1 MNIIELRDNS
11 IELIKARKKKS
22 FIEVMNHQ
30 SIEIKDG
37 YKALLTDTELM
48 SEVHHAIRHFYSQD
62 RDCMISLGITS
73 IIYRD
78 IQTPKTNKKYLK
90 SLVKHELIN
99 ALNLSSDYLID
110 YAQVGEIVTEN
121 VKQSKLL
128 ISAIQT
134 NHLTEILNFFERC
147 GLNIKKIDVSIHSL
161 IRFNRHAQ
169 FIQPDKNSVI
179 VDVSSKQIRQFL
191 FENGQFSYHR
201 VTKVNF
207 DSDSETNNTLIVL
220 DAIEKMIQFSIAQGR
235 IKTVD
240 QIQFIGFPFSIS
252 TLDLFKKELNMDVNV
267 IDVKKYVHFKTDQD
281 LQLIYALSMLYK
293 TDKTKSIDFMS
304 LYLEVNKKNDF
315 VERINPLFSPS
326 LAILTYFVLTT
337 LIILV
342 IKTNNT
348 NQSIKE
354 INSYL
359 SQESVSTKMTEI
371 NESNNNISKMN
382 EILTEIDHIQMVL
395 NKIPRYN
402 QEVIEKLFS
411 VKSESISIV
420 LITYNNNSVDIEIET
435 LESSLIYQYVT
446 SLKEINYFKDVTY
459 SKYERDEQSNL
470 YSSTLTISLKE
481 LE

>member
-1 MNIIELRDNS
+1 
-11 IELIKARKKKS
+11 
-22 FIEVMNHQ
+22 
-30 SIEIKDG
+30 
-37 YKALLTDTELM
+37 
-48 SEVHHAIRHFYSQD
+48 
-62 RDCMISLGITS
+62 
-73 IIYRD
+73 
-78 IQTPKTNKKYLK
+78 
-90 SLVKHELIN
+90 
-99 ALNLSSDYLID
+99 
-110 YAQVGEIVTEN
+110 
-121 VKQSKLL
+121 
-128 ISAIQT
+128 
-134 NHLTEILNFFERC
+134 
-147 GLNIKKIDVSIHSL
+147 
-161 IRFNRHAQ
+161 
-169 FIQPDKNSVI
+169 
-179 VDVSSKQIRQFL
+179 
-191 FENGQFSYHR
+191 
-201 VTKVNF
+201 
-207 DSDSETNNTLIVL
+207 
-220 DAIEKMIQFSIAQGR
+220 
-235 IKTVD
+235 
-240 QIQFIGFPFSIS
+240 
-252 TLDLFKKELNMDVNV
+252 MDVNV
-267 IDVKKYVHFKTDQD
+267 IDVKKYVHFKTDED

-411 VKSESISIV
+411 VKSESISII

-470 YSSTLTISLKE
+470 YTSTLTISLKE